1 MNAKAPSK
9 LSSKHGNADRVV
21 RFLTGALGSSQESV
35 DNASLI
41 LFRFVF
47 GLTMAVWAWDYL
59 TLGRV
64 TRLYVEPE
72 FLFSWYGFDWVKP
85 WGGVGMYV
93 HFWAMLLLAL
103 MIAVGFLYRF
113 AAVGFAVLFTYFF
126 LLDRT
131 NYQNHYYLITI
142 FSWVMVVLPLNRNVS
157 VDCRLKPSLITQV
170 IPRWCLWAVQLHIA
184 IPYFMGGVAKL
195 TPDWMVGQPMGKML
209 SAQSGLPVIGPWL
222 AWDPMAILLSYFGIL
237 FDLLVVPGLIWRRT
251 RLIAFLSAI
260 AFHLMNSVLFDI
272 HIFPWFML
280 FGSTIFF
287 DPSWPR
293 QILSNGKSQILPE
306 RPKRQA
312 EWTTSRKSAVAL
324 AALYICFHAVWPLRH
339 NLYSGETSW
348 NERGHLFAWRM
359 MLRGK
364 DVGIGFAL
372 KDPLSQQVT
381 DVDHQR
387 YLSAEAASK
396 FGRDPEMVLH
406 LAHFLADSY
415 HEKVGRRPEV
425 YAFALTSLNGRKPQL
440 MIDPN
445 ANLAEVPRGIYF
457 NRDWVL
463 PLTEPLRL
471 EPWRVPV
478 ADWKQFVEIPELT
491 FMPKTESETALI
503 GSREHARID

>member
-1 MNAKAPSK
+1 MVAKAYSK
-9 LSSKHGNADRVV
+9 TANTRGNTDRVV
-21 RFLTGALGSSQESV
+21 RFLNRALSVSQERV
-35 DNASLI
+35 DNASLT
-41 LFRFVF
+41 LFRVVF
-47 GLTMAVWAWDYL
+47 GLTMAIWAWDYL

-64 TRLYVEPE
+64 TRLYVEPD
-72 FLFSWYGFDWVKP
+72 FLFSWYGFGWVQP
-85 WGGVGMYV
+85 WSGVGMYV

-142 FSWVMVVLPLNRNVS
+142 ISWGMVALPLNRNVS
-157 VDCRLKPSLITQV
+157 VDSRLKPNLVTQV

-209 SAQSGLPVIGPWL
+209 AAQSGLPVLGPWL
-222 AWDPMAILLSYFGIL
+222 AWDPMALLLSYFGIL
-237 FDLLVVPGLIWRRT
+237 FDLLVVPGLLWRRT
-251 RLIAFLSAI
+251 RVFAFLLAV
-260 AFHLMNSVLFDI
+260 AFHLINSVLFDI

-280 FGSTIFF
+280 IGSTIFF
-287 DPSWPR
+287 APSWPR
-293 QILSNGKSQILPE
+293 QILNNGKSEVVP
-306 RPKRQA
+306 RPFEGQA
-312 EWTTSRKSAVAL
+312 EWTPSRKLAVAL
-324 AALYICFHAVWPLRH
+324 VSIYLCFHAAWPLRH
-339 NLYSGETSW
+339 NLYGGETSW

-372 KDPLSQQVT
+372 KDPLNQQVT
-381 DVDHQR
+381 NVDHQR
-387 YLSAEAASK
+387 YLSPEAASK

-406 LAHFLADSY
+406 FAHFLADSY
-415 HEKVGRRPEV
+415 QAQVGRRPEI

-440 MIDPN
+440 IIDPN
-445 ANLAEVPRGIYF
+445 ANLAEIPRGIFF

-463 PLTEPLRL
+463 PLEEPLRAQ
-471 EPWRVPV
+471 PWDVPV
-478 ADWKQFVEIPELT
+478 AEWKQYVEIPELD
-491 FMPKTESETALI
+491 FMPNTESKTASVE
-503 GSREHARID
+503 SRANARID